1 MKDIEIEIQNRIHQ
15 DPEILSGK
23 PVIRGTRIPV
33 YAIIDSFGSGCSE
46 SEIVDDFPDLSI
58 EDVRA
63 ALAFY
68 LKEVAAYPIS
78 A

>member
-1 MKDIEIEIQNRIHQ
+1 MIDIQDEIRKRIVS
-15 DPEILSGK
+15 DPAILSGK

-33 YAIIDSFGSGCSE
+33 YVIIDYFGNGSTE
-46 SEIVDDFPDLSI
+46 VEIVDDYPDLTV

-68 LKEVAAYPIS
+68 LQEVAEAPMS